1 MKYWSIVIIYTLLF
15 GFLAIN
21 MMACSYN
28 VKPDQTT
35 VEYSTSENGKEKIN
49 KGIKQTFKWSRVKKL
64 IAP

>member
-49 KGIKQTFKWSRVKKL
+49 KVIKQTFKWGRVKKL

>member
-15 GFLAIN
+15 SFLAIN